1 MDAGAMPGPH
11 WLTQEIVM
19 TFYQVAFLFFTYSFL
34 GWVGEVVFTA
44 AVRRKY
50 QDRGVL
56 SGPLCILYG
65 IGALVITFALRDIRD
80 GWFFLFVFSAVYA
93 TVIEWIGGHILEY
106 TSHTR
111 WWDYSTLPF
120 NLDGYICLGASVTW
134 GVLGVIMLKWGNPL
148 LLALYSLVPQGVWAV
163 VLWASLIL
171 LGIDLI
177 GTLLAMAGLR
187 YRWPAAEAIE
197 NRLANLTVRSGMWIL
212 DRVERRM
219 AKTHPALTFIRPKRA
234 QTGTFAAGCSPYKI
248 VLLFFIGAF
257 LGDITETI
265 FCRVVGGEWMSR
277 SSVVWGPFSIVW
289 GLAIALVTQLLYRYK
304 DKPAS
309 WLFVTGTL
317 LGGAYEY
324 LCSVFTEVVFGAV
337 FWDYSAIPFNL
348 GGRIN
353 LLYCFFWG
361 FAAVAWF
368 KVLYPPIS
376 AAIEKL
382 PRRFGTVLTWALC
395 VFMAADMVVS
405 SAALVRYNDRLN
417 GVPAAN
423 SIETYL
429 DEHYDNDRM
438 YKVYP
443 KAVHTG

>member
-1 MDAGAMPGPH
+1 
-11 WLTQEIVM
+11 
-19 TFYQVAFLFFTYSFL
+19 
-34 GWVGEVVFTA
+34 
-44 AVRRKY
+44 
-50 QDRGVL
+50 
-56 SGPLCILYG
+56 
-65 IGALVITFALRDIRD
+65 
-80 GWFFLFVFSAVYA
+80 
-93 TVIEWIGGHILEY
+93 
-106 TSHTR
+106 
-111 WWDYSTLPF
+111 
-120 NLDGYICLGASVTW
+120 
-134 GVLGVIMLKWGNPL
+134 
-148 LLALYSLVPQGVWAV
+148 
-163 VLWASLIL
+163 
-171 LGIDLI
+171 
-177 GTLLAMAGLR
+177 
-187 YRWPAAEAIE
+187 
-197 NRLANLTVRSGMWIL
+197 MWIL
-212 DRVERRM
+212 DHVERRM
-219 AKTHPALTFIRPKRA
+219 AKAHPALTFVRPKRQ
-234 QTGTFAAGCSPYKI
+234 QTDTFAAGCSPYKI
-248 VLLFFIGAF
+248 ILLFFIGAF

-265 FCRVVGGEWMSR
+265 FCRVTGGEWMSR

-395 VFMAADMVVS
+395 VFMAADMLVS